1 MTAVDPSV
9 RPFVVPAGVGLETPL
24 TRLGCVH
31 KVPGSVTA
39 SQLAIVEH
47 TLPPR
52 ALAAPLHRHSR
63 EDELSIVLEGELS
76 ALLGDDVVVAGAGEY
91 VWKPR
96 DQWHTFWNA
105 GPGKLRFVELLM
117 PAGFEGYFERLAR
130 LLAVPGEPDAA
141 ARASLAA
148 EYAIEFDVGS
158 IGGICERFGLSFG

>member
-1 MTAVDPSV
+1 MSAVDPSV
-9 RPFVVPAGVGLETPL
+9 RPFIVPAGAGLGTPL

-39 SQLAIVEH
+39 GQLAIVEH

-105 GPGKLRFVELLM
+105 GPGELRFVELLM

-130 LLAVPGEPDAA
+130 LLAVPGEPDPA